1 MLRFPHRIGLVFVT
15 AAASAMTPL
24 AASAQSGP
32 LPLLSQIGLQGT
44 AATSPEAVRR
54 LSIDE
59 AVALALEQN
68 LGIRIQ
74 RLDPQI
80 QDVGVAQT
88 RSFWAPSVV
97 TNFTHNSQVQRA
109 TSALSGGATSVDNGT
124 VATGIGMDQLLP
136 WGGNYSTNWSSSRYT
151 TTNLFSS
158 YSPQL
163 QSAVSFNYTQ
173 PLLRNLKIDKVR
185 QLVQASGKSRD
196 LSNIQLEGVIV
207 LTMRNVKNAYWDLT
221 SAINN
226 LAAQRQSL
234 ELAQRSFRDN
244 QRRVEVGTMAPID
257 IIQAQAEVALN
268 EQNVIVAEAAIKQAQ
283 DRLRVLIF
291 DPDMRDF
298 WSTEIDPTDVAP
310 FEEQRIDVA
319 EAVRVALDK
328 RADVSQAKNSVEQSD
343 INIRYFRN
351 DLLPD
356 VNASVNYVSTGVGGI
371 QLSQVDPFS
380 IATGGTVPVRNVI
393 ADRGFGSVLG
403 DVLQSAYPNWTVG
416 VSVSYPLGMS
426 TAQAN
431 MARARL
437 QYQQAQTQVKNLQ
450 LQVALQVRDVA
461 RQVETNQQRVRSAR
475 ASRELQE
482 KKLEAEEKKQAAG
495 MSSTF
500 LVIQAQRDLALAR
513 TVEIQAI
520 ADYNKSLVDFEA
532 VQAVPLNGL
541 PGTVSGQPLVT
552 VAGTGAIQSGG
563 SAIIRQ

>member
-1 MLRFPHRIGLVFVT
+1 MSRFPLRIGLVFVT
-15 AAASAMTPL
+15 VAASASIPL

-74 RLDPQI
+74 RIDPQI

-88 RSFWAPSVV
+88 RSFWAPSIVS
-97 TNFTHNSQVQRA
+97 NFTRNSQVQRS

-136 WGGNYSTNWSSSRYT
+136 WGGSYTTNWSSSRYT

-207 LTMRNVKNAYWDLT
+207 LTTRNVKNAYWDLT
-221 SAINN
+221 YAINN

-310 FEEQRIDVA
+310 FQEQRIDVD
-319 EAVRVALDK
+319 EAVRAALDK
-328 RADVSQAKNSVEQSD
+328 RADLSQAKNSVEQSD
-343 INIRYFRN
+343 INIRFFRN

-380 IATGGTVPVRNVI
+380 IATGTVPVRNVI

-416 VSVSYPLGMS
+416 VSVSYPLGTS

-461 RQVETNQQRVRSAR
+461 RQVGTNQQRVRSAR
-475 ASRELQE
+475 SSRELQE

-541 PGTVSGQPLVT
+541 PGTVSSQPLVT